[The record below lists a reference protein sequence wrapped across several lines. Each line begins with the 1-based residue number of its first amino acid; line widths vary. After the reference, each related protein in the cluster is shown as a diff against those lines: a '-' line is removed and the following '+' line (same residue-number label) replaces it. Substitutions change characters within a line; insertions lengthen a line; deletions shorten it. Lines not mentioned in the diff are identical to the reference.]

1 MSARAAPSGARARAA
16 VVRWEC
22 ACQQPPLL
30 LGTIDANG
38 TVNIKVR
45 DRYWHVIGQ
54 VWTTCP
60 RCGAE
65 HELLPGAIPDRQLQA
80 ATP

>member
-1 MSARAAPSGARARAA
+1 MSARAAPANERARAE

-22 ACQQPPLL
+22 SCQQPPKL

-54 VWTTCP
+54 VRTTCP
-60 RCGAE
+60 LCGAE
-65 HELLPGAIPDRQLQA
+65 HELQNGSAPPASMR
-80 ATP
+80 